1 MFLIVSGGSGSGK
14 SEYAEK
20 MAVDL
25 FNKSKSKKLIYIAT
39 MIPFGNESL
48 QKIERH
54 KNLRKGK
61 GFTTLECFSEFKKFS
76 ENQNFLKATII
87 LECMSNLIANE
98 IFSDK
103 NVNAVSD
110 ILAGILNINLNCDNL
125 VLVTNDVFSDG
136 KIYDNETMDYIEKL
150 GKVNVELAKFANSVV
165 EVVFGIPIFLKK

>member
-25 FNKSKSKKLIYIAT
+25 FNKSKSQKLIYIAT

-76 ENQNFLKATII
+76 GNQDFLKATII

-103 NVNAVSD
+103 NINAVSD
-110 ILAGILNINLNCDNL
+110 VLAGILNINSNCDNL